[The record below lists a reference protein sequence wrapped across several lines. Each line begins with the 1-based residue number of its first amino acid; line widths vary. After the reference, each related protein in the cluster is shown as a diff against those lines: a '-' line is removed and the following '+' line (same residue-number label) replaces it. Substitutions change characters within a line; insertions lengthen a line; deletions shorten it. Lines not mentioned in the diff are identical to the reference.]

1 MIFKILSETGSPQK
15 LMCGQSE
22 LSLWL
27 LVGAVVVPRIV
38 RWVIILSMEWHVS
51 SLWLG
56 IGYVVDML
64 RARIGLWG
72 CGAGFGVG

>member
-1 MIFKILSETGSPQK
+1 MIFKILFETGSPQK
-15 LMCGQSE
+15 LMSGRSVLV
-22 LSLWL
+22 LS
-27 LVGAVVVPRIV
+27 VGAVVVPRIV